1 MKNKFL
7 LLFLSI
13 IIIAIT
19 VFSILLPKES
29 LSETN
34 KNPVTSSQ
42 IQSGENILLPS
53 GDIKMNFSGENVLT
67 SHENTQS
74 IPSDST
80 NIPNITPTVYA
91 PIKAVYST
99 GWVAG
104 TKSMRESM
112 IKDIT
117 DNGFNAVVLDIKDE
131 AGHLTYNSTVQTAI
145 DIKSSKNMVKDI
157 KSVLDEYHQNGIY
170 VIGRIVTFKDPTYA
184 KSVKEISYK
193 KADGTYWT
201 DKNGNYWPNPYNEA
215 CWDYPIALAKEA
227 AELGFDE
234 IQFDYI
240 RFPSSEGRVKQIS
253 FGFNSDTVSKS
264 EIINKF
270 LNRVMDEM
278 ADYNVKISADVFGI
292 ITKRDGDFE
301 KIGQDYKEISKI
313 VDIVCP
319 MVYPSHY
326 GYGEY
331 QVSKPDLNP
340 YKIIYGSI
348 SDAQKR
354 VSGES
359 NVAEIRPYLQDF
371 TASWLGKGNYQV
383 YGTNAVKEQIE
394 ACYDLGIE
402 SFTLWDPNNK
412 YCYEALAKI
421 NKSGE

>member
-7 LLFLSI
+7 LIILSI
-13 IIIAIT
+13 IIILI
-19 VFSILLPKES
+19 VMFCLL
-29 LSETN
+29 
-34 KNPVTSSQ
+34 SSQ
-42 IQSGENILLPS
+42 KHFSPKNENSSSTSQSGENDFLNS
-53 GDIKMNFSGENVLT
+53 GDINIEISGDKVIISSDTDDVISSGED
-67 SHENTQS
+67 NTIQAIS
-74 IPSDST
+74 
-80 NIPNITPTVYA
+80 PTVYS

-112 IKDIT
+112 IKNINDY
-117 DNGFNAVVLDIKDE
+117 GFNAVVLDIKDE

-145 DIKSSKNMVKDI
+145 DVKASKNMVKNI
-157 KSVLDEYHQNGIY
+157 KAVLDEYHQNGIY

-184 KSVKEISYK
+184 KNIKEISYK

-240 RFPSSEGRVKQIS
+240 RFPSSEGKVKQIAY
-253 FGFNSDTVSKS
+253 GFNSDTISKS

-270 LNRVMDEM
+270 LKRVMDEM

-331 QVSKPDLNP
+331 GVAKPDLNP

-348 SDAQKR
+348 SDAFKR
-354 VSGES
+354 ISGEI
-359 NVAEIRPYLQDF
+359 NTAEIRPYLQDF
-371 TASWLGKGNYQV
+371 SASWLGKGNYQS
-383 YGTNAVKEQIE
+383 YGTTAVKEQIK

-402 SFTLWDPNNK
+402 TFTLWDPNNK
-412 YCYEALAKI
+412 YCYDALIEA